1 MPKLNAALVYRLIYF
16 IFGLSTL
23 IILTIHVV
31 YRVEVAGL
39 DALQLVLL
47 GTALEVT
54 IFLCEIPTGIVAD
67 VYSRRL
73 SAIIGIGLIGA
84 GRAVEGL
91 LPVFL
96 VILVAQI
103 ISGVGQTFISGALDA
118 WVTDEVGAEQVGPV
132 LIAGNQME
140 ILGSLLGI
148 PVGVWVSEQIGLQAA
163 YFAAG
168 GLLAALVVA
177 LALLMPERGFSAV
190 PPEQRQGWRT
200 LFSTLRAGVQTA
212 RLRPALMVFAVIG
225 LFVGLFSEA
234 WDRLAQPYL
243 LETFSFPS
251 LGALELSTI
260 EWFGI
265 LNVVFLLVG
274 LLANQIA
281 KHAVDTTH
289 GPAMARGLQWL
300 YAGMVVTLL
309 VYSLTAQFGIALLA
323 MVLFNGLRRVTF
335 PLART
340 WINQQ
345 IDSRSR
351 ATVLSLAGQI
361 DALGELSGG
370 PLLGSVGRLYSMRA
384 ALVTSA
390 LILSPTVPLYQ
401 RIIAMTQL
409 KKEEPQ

>member
-1 MPKLNAALVYRLIYF
+1 M
-16 IFGLSTL
+16 
-23 IILTIHVV
+23 
-31 YRVEVAGL
+31 
-39 DALQLVLL
+39 
-47 GTALEVT
+47 
-54 IFLCEIPTGIVAD
+54 
-67 VYSRRL
+67 
-73 SAIIGIGLIGA
+73 
-84 GRAVEGL
+84 
-91 LPVFL
+91 
-96 VILVAQI
+96 
-103 ISGVGQTFISGALDA
+103 
-118 WVTDEVGAEQVGPV
+118 
-132 LIAGNQME
+132 
-140 ILGSLLGI
+140 
-148 PVGVWVSEQIGLQAA
+148 
-163 YFAAG
+163 
-168 GLLAALVVA
+168 
-177 LALLMPERGFSAV
+177 
-190 PPEQRQGWRT
+190 
-200 LFSTLRAGVQTA
+200 
-212 RLRPALMVFAVIG
+212 
-225 LFVGLFSEA
+225 
-234 WDRLAQPYL
+234 
-243 LETFSFPS
+243 ETFSFPS

-401 RIIAMTQL
+401 RIIAMTQP
-409 KKEEPQ
+409 KKEEPH